1 MGRLRVENHHSFL
14 KGFPPGL
21 ERTAVKGEWKM
32 EGLLMEREELVG
44 ELCARWLR
52 HGQLFAALWT
62 VAHQA
67 PMLLEIFQARILE

>member
-1 MGRLRVENHHSFL
+1 
-14 KGFPPGL
+14 
-21 ERTAVKGEWKM
+21 
-32 EGLLMEREELVG
+32 MEREELVG